1 MFVDTVP
8 VYIDMIRYVQK
19 GNSGTHYSYT
29 MQVDMLY
36 TCLICIH
43 CICEDLYAKIA
54 WGDNHSFFT
63 DSKVEELWNFLDDR
77 MTEWTSLG
85 GLAKQTYKPL
95 LFAAPEE
102 VYDYLT

>member
-1 MFVDTVP
+1 MDAMFVDTVP

-54 WGDNHSFFT
+54 
-63 DSKVEELWNFLDDR
+63 
-77 MTEWTSLG
+77 
-85 GLAKQTYKPL
+85 
-95 LFAAPEE
+95 
-102 VYDYLT
+102 